1 MLLEC
6 MGQTQALY
14 FSQGSHSTH
23 ATGQGN
29 MTFRRCDPLAAALDA
44 ILSAYLWITSM
55 HGGYLSTRLM
65 LLAKLRADGMS
76 SAFKNVWR

>member
-1 MLLEC
+1 
-6 MGQTQALY
+6 
-14 FSQGSHSTH
+14 
-23 ATGQGN
+23 